1 MTGTNGSDSG
11 VRGKARRT
19 DGEERLRDGARRFL
33 GRRRAVVARLA
44 AWSVAE
50 AAQTFLLGF
59 ALARAVDDG
68 FLAGRPTVGLGWLA
82 AAALAVAVGSYGT
95 GRVYRSV
102 ADLVEPLRD
111 ELLRRVVTRAL
122 READHGA
129 VSRAAHQVEIARD
142 TFGGLV
148 MVVRGFV
155 FTAAGALIGLL
166 SLAPVLLLVV
176 LPPLVLGLGLHAVT
190 LRPVT
195 RGQETY
201 LAADEAIVHSVGVAV
216 GGLRDVTA
224 GGAEERVAREVGE
237 RFDAEWR
244 ASRTLARWHVCRH
257 LALGVGGRLPVVLL
271 LVTAPW
277 LLGNG
282 ATPGALVGALAY
294 LTQSLLPAL
303 HALLQGLGT
312 SGTRLAVVLRRL
324 TGAGRSAAAPDPAAP
339 ATSGQPAAGPAGVME
354 MTEAT
359 AAPEAADAL
368 PAPRP
373 PGPVGP
379 GLPVVA
385 RPALPSGT
393 GAQSWFALPP
403 VPELPALP
411 PVPGAGTQGVPA
423 PGATASGFPG
433 QGAPGAP
440 ARPPVPP
447 MAVPPATPQPPAGPA
462 PAARPSAAPPA
473 TAQPLVGSP
482 PTSQLPPGLAPIP
495 RPLSNPTPPAQP
507 PATRPAESS
516 VAPATR
522 GGARHAK
529 RPRHALPAKRRM
541 LPGGIPVPGR
551 TAGNRT
557 ARPAAELSGGGAPAL
572 PGGGM
577 TRHARG
583 EATGYPGSE
592 ASGYAAYSAPEEFA
606 AQHSRAATDTP
617 VPLPAWATP
626 PAASGLA
633 VEARGV
639 SFAYGEHATPV
650 VQGLELTLPVGG
662 HLAVVGPSGIGKS
675 TLAALLAGVLV
686 PDRGEIRLGG
696 NGAGSRRVLVPQQA
710 YVFSG
715 TLREN
720 LLYLCPR
727 PESVP
732 DAALRA
738 SAVAVGAA
746 ELVQRLGG
754 FGARVT
760 PGTLSAGERQLIALA
775 RAHLAPAPLALLDEA
790 GCHLDAATEARA
802 ERAFAARPGGSLI
815 VVAHRISS
823 ALRADRVLVMDGT
836 YALCGR
842 HRDLLRRSALYRDLV
857 GEWADG
863 GARPALAR

>member
-1 MTGTNGSDSG
+1 MSG
-11 VRGKARRT
+11 REGRVREGAAIE
-19 DGEERLRDGARRFL
+19 GQPRLRDGARRFL
-33 GRRRAVVARLA
+33 GRRRVVVARLA

-59 ALARAVDDG
+59 ALARAIDDG
-68 FLAGRPTVGLGWLA
+68 FLADRVAVGLGWLA

-122 READHGA
+122 READDSA

-148 MVVRGFV
+148 MVSRGFV
-155 FTAAGALIGLL
+155 FTAAGALVGLC

-176 LPPLVLGLGLHAVT
+176 LPPLVLGLALFAVT
-190 LRPVT
+190 LRPMA
-195 RGQETY
+195 RSQETY
-201 LAADEAIVHSVGVAV
+201 LAADEAIARGVGVAV

-244 ASRTLARWHVCRH
+244 ASRTLARWGVCRDV
-257 LALGVGGRLPVVLL
+257 ALGVGGRLPVVLL

-282 ATPGALVGALAY
+282 VTPGALVGALAY
-294 LTQSLLPAL
+294 LTQSMLPAL
-303 HALLQGLGT
+303 QALMHGLGT
-312 SGTRLAVVLRRL
+312 SGTRLGVVLRRL
-324 TGAGRSAAAPDPAAP
+324 TGAGGGVGSAADAAVSATDAPGPADTEAAGAGTAP
-339 ATSGQPAAGPAGVME
+339 ELTVPAGPALPG
-354 MTEAT
+354 
-359 AAPEAADAL
+359 PADASGRTGSTG
-368 PAPRP
+368 AP
-373 PGPVGP
+373 G
-379 GLPVVA
+379 
-385 RPALPSGT
+385 RPALP
-393 GAQSWFALPP
+393 A

-411 PVPGAGTQGVPA
+411 AGTPA
-423 PGATASGFPG
+423 
-433 QGAPGAP
+433 
-440 ARPPVPP
+440 
-447 MAVPPATPQPPAGPA
+447 
-462 PAARPSAAPPA
+462 
-473 TAQPLVGSP
+473 
-482 PTSQLPPGLAPIP
+482 
-495 RPLSNPTPPAQP
+495 
-507 PATRPAESS
+507 
-516 VAPATR
+516 APATSAASASAPGMAGR
-522 GGARHAK
+522 GSGARHAK
-529 RPRHALPAKRRM
+529 RPRHALPPKRLT
-541 LPGGIPVPGR
+541 LPGGIAVPGR
-551 TAGNRT
+551 APGGRYAQDSGAYAGDDADN
-557 ARPAAELSGGGAPAL
+557 APA
-572 PGGGM
+572 
-577 TRHARG
+577 
-583 EATGYPGSE
+583 EA
-592 ASGYAAYSAPEEFA
+592 
-606 AQHSRAATDTP
+606 
-617 VPLPAWATP
+617 PLPAWATP
-626 PAASGLA
+626 PAGSGLA
-633 VEARGV
+633 LEARGV

-650 VQGLELTLPVGG
+650 VQALELTLPIGG

-720 LLYLCPR
+720 MLYLCPR
-727 PESVP
+727 PEEVP
-732 DAALRA
+732 DTALRA

-746 ELVQRLGG
+746 DLVRQLGG

-775 RAHLAPAPLALLDEA
+775 RAHLAPAPLAILDEA
-790 GCHLDAATEARA
+790 GCHLDATAEARA

-823 ALRADRVLVMDGT
+823 ALRADRILVMDGT

-857 GEWADG
+857 GEWADA
-863 GARPALAR
+863 GAEPALAP

>member
-1 MTGTNGSDSG
+1 M
-11 VRGKARRT
+11 
-19 DGEERLRDGARRFL
+19 RLRDGARRFL

-59 ALARAVDDG
+59 ALARAIDDG
-68 FLAGRPTVGLGWLA
+68 FLAGRLTVGLGWLA

-148 MVVRGFV
+148 MVTRGFV
-155 FTAAGALIGLL
+155 FTAAGALIGLV

-176 LPPLVLGLGLHAVT
+176 LPPLVLGLGLFMVT
-190 LRPVT
+190 LRPMT

-201 LAADEAIVHSVGVAV
+201 LAADEAIVHAVGVAA

-224 GGAEERVAREVGE
+224 AGAEERVAREAGE

-244 ASRTLARWHVCRH
+244 ASRTLARWNVCRT

-277 LLGNG
+277 LLDNG
-282 ATPGALVGALAY
+282 VTPGALVGALAY
-294 LTQSLLPAL
+294 LAQSMLPAL
-303 HALLQGLGT
+303 HALLLGLGT

-324 TGAGRSAAAPDPAAP
+324 TGAGPNATAPDSADPAA
-339 ATSGQPAAGPAGVME
+339 SGQSATAGAAQAME
-354 MTEAT
+354 MTEPT
-359 AAPEAADAL
+359 EAAEANGAL

-373 PGPVGP
+373 PGPAGP

-385 RPALPSGT
+385 RPALPGGAGT
-393 GAQSWFALPP
+393 QRWFALPP
-403 VPELPALP
+403 APEPPALP
-411 PVPGAGTQGVPA
+411 PPAVGAPA
-423 PGATASGFPG
+423 PGTAAGS
-433 QGAPGAP
+433 APSLGIP
-440 ARPPVPP
+440 PRPT
-447 MAVPPATPQPPAGPA
+447 VPPAVVPPTAAQPPTGLSAPTHSPTHSPTHQPWIDPASTSQLPAGLSPVPRPLAGPSSAAQRPVAQPAEQPAGPA
-462 PAARPSAAPPA
+462 A
-473 TAQPLVGSP
+473 
-482 PTSQLPPGLAPIP
+482 
-495 RPLSNPTPPAQP
+495 
-507 PATRPAESS
+507 
-516 VAPATR
+516 R

-529 RPRHALPAKRRM
+529 RPRHALPAKRRT
-541 LPGGIPVPGR
+541 LPGGIPVPGL

-557 ARPAAELSGGGAPAL
+557 ARAAAQPSGGTTRPAGAEARPSGEETAGLSGHRTPGLSGYEVAAL
-572 PGGGM
+572 PGAP
-577 TRHARG
+577 TAAPF
-583 EATGYPGSE
+583 EAG
-592 ASGYAAYSAPEEFA
+592 
-606 AQHSRAATDTP
+606 ATDDSLGAAHATHP
-617 VPLPAWATP
+617 GAGPDDAADDVPAPLPAWATP

-633 VEARGV
+633 VAARGV

-715 TLREN
+715 TLKEN

-727 PESVP
+727 PEAVP

-775 RAHLAPAPLALLDEA
+775 RAHLAPAPLAILDEA

-842 HRDLLRRSALYRDLV
+842 HRDLLRRSGLYRDLV
-857 GEWADG
+857 GEWADD
-863 GARPALAR
+863 GARPALVR

>member
-1 MTGTNGSDSG
+1 M
-11 VRGKARRT
+11 RA
-19 DGEERLRDGARRFL
+19 EPRLRDGARRFL
-33 GRRRAVVARLA
+33 ERRRVVVARLA

-59 ALARAVDDG
+59 ALARAIDDG
-68 FLAGRPTVGLGWLA
+68 FLAGRVAVGLGWLA
-82 AAALAVAVGSYGT
+82 AAALAVALGSYGT

-122 READHGA
+122 READDSA

-148 MVVRGFV
+148 MVSRGFV
-155 FTAAGALIGLL
+155 FTAAGALVGLCA
-166 SLAPVLLLVV
+166 LAPVLLLVV
-176 LPPLVLGLGLHAVT
+176 LPPLVLGLALFAVS
-190 LRPVT
+190 LRPMAHS
-195 RGQETY
+195 QETY
-201 LAADEAIVHSVGVAV
+201 LAADEAIARGVGMAV

-244 ASRTLARWHVCRH
+244 ASRTLARWGVCRDV
-257 LALGVGGRLPVVLL
+257 ALGVGGRLPVVLL

-282 ATPGALVGALAY
+282 VTPGALVGALAY
-294 LTQSLLPAL
+294 LTQSMLPAL
-303 HALLQGLGT
+303 QALMHGLGT
-312 SGTRLAVVLRRL
+312 SGTRLGVVLRRL
-324 TGAGRSAAAPDPAAP
+324 TGAGRGVGSAASAAVSATDVTGPADTEAAGAGTAPEPTVP
-339 ATSGQPAAGPAGVME
+339 AGPA
-354 MTEAT
+354 
-359 AAPEAADAL
+359 L
-368 PAPRP
+368 
-373 PGPVGP
+373 PGPTGVP
-379 GLPVVA
+379 G
-385 RPALPSGT
+385 RPALPRRDGAPGRPAIPGSGPAPDAAS
-393 GAQSWFALPP
+393 GRPALPA

-411 PVPGAGTQGVPA
+411 
-423 PGATASGFPG
+423 S
-433 QGAPGAP
+433 GAP
-440 ARPPVPP
+440 A
-447 MAVPPATPQPPAGPA
+447 APATAA
-462 PAARPSAAPPA
+462 PAASSSAAA
-473 TAQPLVGSP
+473 SASV
-482 PTSQLPPGLAPIP
+482 PTG
-495 RPLSNPTPPAQP
+495 RG
-507 PATRPAESS
+507 
-516 VAPATR
+516 

-529 RPRHALPAKRRM
+529 RPRHALPPKRLT
-541 LPGGIPVPGR
+541 LPGGIPVPVR
-551 TAGNRT
+551 A
-557 ARPAAELSGGGAPAL
+557 
-572 PGGGM
+572 PGGRSAQG
-577 TRHARG
+577 AG
-583 EATGYPGSE
+583 A
-592 ASGYAAYSAPEEFA
+592 YAGDNPDNA
-606 AQHSRAATDTP
+606 ANAQAGAP

-626 PAASGLA
+626 PAGSGLA
-633 VEARGV
+633 LEARGV

-675 TLAALLAGVLV
+675 TLVALLAGVLV

-720 LLYLCPR
+720 MLYLCPR
-727 PESVP
+727 PEEVP
-732 DAALRA
+732 DTALRA

-746 ELVQRLGG
+746 GLVQQLGG

-790 GCHLDAATEARA
+790 GCHLDATAEARA

-857 GEWADG
+857 GEWAD
-863 GARPALAR
+863 AEAEPALSP

>member
-1 MTGTNGSDSG
+1 M
-11 VRGKARRT
+11 
-19 DGEERLRDGARRFL
+19 RLRDGARRFL

-59 ALARAVDDG
+59 ALARAIDDG
-68 FLAGRPTVGLGWLA
+68 FLAGRLTVGLGWLA

-155 FTAAGALIGLL
+155 FTAAGALIGLV

-176 LPPLVLGLGLHAVT
+176 LPPLVLGLGLFVVT
-190 LRPVT
+190 LRPMT

-201 LAADEAIVHSVGVAV
+201 LAADEAIVHAVGVAA

-224 GGAEERVAREVGE
+224 AGAEERVAREVGE

-244 ASRTLARWHVCRH
+244 SSRTLARWNVCRT

-277 LLGNG
+277 LLDNG
-282 ATPGALVGALAY
+282 VTTGALVGALAY
-294 LTQSLLPAL
+294 LTQSMLPAL
-303 HALLQGLGT
+303 HALLLGLGT
-312 SGTRLAVVLRRL
+312 SGTRLTVVLRRL
-324 TGAGRSAAAPDPAAP
+324 TGAGRDATAPDSADPAASGRS
-339 ATSGQPAAGPAGVME
+339 ATAGAERAME
-354 MTEAT
+354 MTEPT
-359 AAPEAADAL
+359 EAAEANGAL

-373 PGPVGP
+373 PGPAGP

-393 GAQSWFALPP
+393 GTQRWFALPP
-403 VPELPALP
+403 APEPPALP
-411 PVPGAGTQGVPA
+411 PAVGAPAPATPALSAQVPGA
-423 PGATASGFPG
+423 S
-433 QGAPGAP
+433 APGAP
-440 ARPPVPP
+440 APGIPARPT
-447 MAVPPATPQPPAGPA
+447 VPPAPRPSNPEPWTDPSSTGRLPAG
-462 PAARPSAAPPA
+462 
-473 TAQPLVGSP
+473 LSP
-482 PTSQLPPGLAPIP
+482 VP
-495 RPLSNPTPPAQP
+495 RPLAAPSSAGRPPAAQ
-507 PATRPAESS
+507 RPA
-516 VAPATR
+516 AQPAEQQAGTAAR

-529 RPRHALPAKRRM
+529 RPRHALPAKRRT
-541 LPGGIPVPGR
+541 LPGGIPVPGL

-557 ARPAAELSGGGAPAL
+557 ARAAAQSS
-572 PGGGM
+572 
-577 TRHARG
+577 G
-583 EATGYPGSE
+583 EAMQPSGEAAQPSGEETAG
-592 ASGYAAYSAPEEFA
+592 ASGYDVAAPFDAGATGP
-606 AQHSRAATDTP
+606 AQGVAHATDPGHGPDDAADAP

-626 PAASGLA
+626 PAGSGLA
-633 VEARGV
+633 VAARGV

-720 LLYLCPR
+720 MLYLCPR
-727 PESVP
+727 PEAVP

-775 RAHLAPAPLALLDEA
+775 RAHLAPAPLAILDEA

-842 HRDLLRRSALYRDLV
+842 HRDLLRRSGLYRDLV

>member
-1 MTGTNGSDSG
+1 M
-11 VRGKARRT
+11 
-19 DGEERLRDGARRFL
+19 RLRDGARRFL

-59 ALARAVDDG
+59 ALAKAIDDG
-68 FLAGRPTVGLGWLA
+68 FLAGRLTVGLGWLA

-142 TFGGLV
+142 TFGGLA
-148 MVVRGFV
+148 MVTRGFV
-155 FTAAGALIGLL
+155 FTAAGALIGLV

-176 LPPLVLGLGLHAVT
+176 LPPLVLGLGLFVVT
-190 LRPVT
+190 LRPMT

-201 LAADEAIVHSVGVAV
+201 LAADEAIVHAVGVAA

-224 GGAEERVAREVGE
+224 AGAEQRVAREVGE

-244 ASRTLARWHVCRH
+244 ASRTLARWNVCRT

-277 LLGNG
+277 LLDNG
-282 ATPGALVGALAY
+282 VTPGALVGALAY
-294 LTQSLLPAL
+294 LSQSMLPAL
-303 HALLQGLGT
+303 HALLLGLGT

-324 TGAGRSAAAPDPAAP
+324 TGAGRNATAPGSADPAAP
-339 ATSGQPAAGPAGVME
+339 GQSATEGAARAME
-354 MTEAT
+354 MTEPT
-359 AAPEAADAL
+359 EAAEANGAL

-373 PGPVGP
+373 PGPAGP

-393 GAQSWFALPP
+393 GTQRWFALPP
-403 VPELPALP
+403 APEPPALP
-411 PVPGAGTQGVPA
+411 PAVGAPA
-423 PGATASGFPG
+423 PGPL
-433 QGAPGAP
+433 APGTTAAGTPAPGIP
-440 ARPPVPP
+440 ARPTVPP
-447 MAVPPATPQPPAGPA
+447 AAVPPAAAQPPTGLSASTHSPTHQPWTDPASTSRLPAGLSPVPRPLAGPPSAGRPPAAQRPSAQPAEQPAGPA
-462 PAARPSAAPPA
+462 A
-473 TAQPLVGSP
+473 
-482 PTSQLPPGLAPIP
+482 
-495 RPLSNPTPPAQP
+495 
-507 PATRPAESS
+507 
-516 VAPATR
+516 R

-529 RPRHALPAKRRM
+529 RPRHALPAKRRT
-541 LPGGIPVPGR
+541 LPGGIPVPGL

-557 ARPAAELSGGGAPAL
+557 ARAAAQPSGEEAAGRSGYGVAAL
-572 PGGGM
+572 PGAPTTEPSQGAA
-577 TRHARG
+577 HA
-583 EATGYPGSE
+583 THPDPGPD
-592 ASGYAAYSAPEEFA
+592 AAA
-606 AQHSRAATDTP
+606 
-617 VPLPAWATP
+617 PLPAWATP

-633 VEARGV
+633 VAARGV

-720 LLYLCPR
+720 MLYLCPR
-727 PESVP
+727 PEAVP

-775 RAHLAPAPLALLDEA
+775 RAHLAPAPLAILDEA

-842 HRDLLRRSALYRDLV
+842 HRDLLRRSGLYRDLV
-857 GEWADG
+857 GEWADDG
-863 GARPALAR
+863 TRPALAR

>member
-1 MTGTNGSDSG
+1 MSGSDG
-11 VRGKARRT
+11 RVREWAAI
-19 DGEERLRDGARRFL
+19 EEEPRLRGGAAPEGQPRLRDAARRFL
-33 GRRRAVVARLA
+33 GRRRVVVARLA

-59 ALARAVDDG
+59 ALARAIDDG
-68 FLAGRPTVGLGWLA
+68 FLADRVAVGLGWLA
-82 AAALAVAVGSYGT
+82 AAALAVAAGSYGT

-122 READHGA
+122 READDSA

-148 MVVRGFV
+148 MVSRGFV
-155 FTAAGALIGLL
+155 FTAAGALAGLC

-176 LPPLVLGLGLHAVT
+176 LPPLVLGLALFAVT
-190 LRPVT
+190 LRPVA

-201 LAADEAIVHSVGVAV
+201 LAADEAIAHGVGVAV

-244 ASRTLARWHVCRH
+244 ASRTLARWGVCRDV
-257 LALGVGGRLPVVLL
+257 ALGVGGRLPVVLL

-277 LLGNG
+277 LLENG
-282 ATPGALVGALAY
+282 VTPGALVGALAY
-294 LTQSLLPAL
+294 LTQSMLPAL
-303 HALLQGLGT
+303 QALMHGLGT
-312 SGTRLAVVLRRL
+312 SGTRLGVVLRRL
-324 TGAGRSAAAPDPAAP
+324 MGAGWGVGSAADAAGSTTDAPGPAGTEAAGAGTAP
-339 ATSGQPAAGPAGVME
+339 EPTVPAGPA
-354 MTEAT
+354 
-359 AAPEAADAL
+359 L
-368 PAPRP
+368 
-373 PGPVGP
+373 PGPAGAP
-379 GLPVVA
+379 G
-385 RPALPSGT
+385 RPALPGSDGASGRL
-393 GAQSWFALPP
+393 ALPA

-411 PVPGAGTQGVPA
+411 
-423 PGATASGFPG
+423 
-433 QGAPGAP
+433 
-440 ARPPVPP
+440 
-447 MAVPPATPQPPAGPA
+447 
-462 PAARPSAAPPA
+462 
-473 TAQPLVGSP
+473 VGSP
-482 PTSQLPPGLAPIP
+482 AAPVTSAMSASGSASASAAG
-495 RPLSNPTPPAQP
+495 RG
-507 PATRPAESS
+507 
-516 VAPATR
+516 

-529 RPRHALPAKRRM
+529 RPRHALPPKRLT

-551 TAGNRT
+551 ALGGRSAQGAGAYAGDCADN
-557 ARPAAELSGGGAPAL
+557 APA
-572 PGGGM
+572 
-577 TRHARG
+577 
-583 EATGYPGSE
+583 EA
-592 ASGYAAYSAPEEFA
+592 
-606 AQHSRAATDTP
+606 P

-626 PAASGLA
+626 PAGSGLA
-633 VEARGV
+633 LDARGV

-710 YVFSG
+710 YAFSG

-720 LLYLCPR
+720 MLYLCPR
-727 PESVP
+727 PEEVP
-732 DAALRA
+732 DTALRA

-746 ELVQRLGG
+746 DLVRRLGG

-775 RAHLAPAPLALLDEA
+775 RAHLAPAPLAILDEA
-790 GCHLDAATEARA
+790 GCHLDATAEARA

-857 GEWADG
+857 GEWAD
-863 GARPALAR
+863 ADAEPALAP